1 MGHELNEY
9 VFDQPPRSKLRRI
22 DARPATAGLEMTIVT
37 HIAEVNK
44 FFSLNCVPSQPSA
57 GLISMTELQ
66 YLPHHVG
73 RDIIIF
79 THIEQAVRFQ

>member
-1 MGHELNEY
+1 MFL
-9 VFDQPPRSKLRRI
+9 
-22 DARPATAGLEMTIVT
+22 LEITIIN
-37 HIAEVNK
+37 HMAEVNK
-44 FFSLNCVPSQPSA
+44 FFSINGVSSQPSA

-79 THIEQAVRFQ
+79 THVEQAVCFQ